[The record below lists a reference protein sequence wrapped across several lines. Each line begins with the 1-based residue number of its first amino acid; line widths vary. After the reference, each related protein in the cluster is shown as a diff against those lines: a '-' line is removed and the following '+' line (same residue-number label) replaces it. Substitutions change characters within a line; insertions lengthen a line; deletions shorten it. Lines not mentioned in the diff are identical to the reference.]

1 MTKEAVHGSYLEQM
15 KAEHGYKPLP
25 KDRRALVVGSNRF
38 DGADYPNIGAAIAD
52 RFDDDGFEVYDPALR
67 DLDVRYEGQVAKFLR
82 EHPYT
87 DTLVLCNGYTYMDW
101 IEEYPATE
109 MRRVLD
115 CSLLGSMVATSEFVQ
130 DTINDPHHKHI
141 VYIGSMAAKGV
152 LNASAPYCAA
162 KAGLQHF
169 AKCMGWELTPK
180 GYSVFVVNPS
190 NTEGTPMTERTIL
203 HIMRYRGIDRAAAEA
218 YWASINLKTEWLLPP
233 NIAATVRYLVSGA
246 AAYQSGTAID
256 LSGGQR

>member
-15 KAEHGYKPLP
+15 KAEHGSKPMP
-25 KDRRALVVGSNRF
+25 KHRRALIIGSDRR
-38 DGADYPNIGAAIAD
+38 GHNIGAAIAQ
-52 RFDDDGFEVYDPALR
+52 RFEDDGFEVLDPPM
-67 DLDVRYEGQVAKFLR
+67 DEVDVRFPGRIGGVCDSF
-82 EHPYT
+82 PGI
-87 DTLVLCNGYTYMDW
+87 DTLVLANGYTYMDW
-101 IEEYPATE
+101 IENYPADE
-109 MRRVLD
+109 ARRVIE
-115 CSLLGSMVATSEFVQ
+115 CSLLGSIIATQEFVEC
-130 DTINDPHHKHI
+130 TIDDPHHKHI

-190 NTEGTPMTERTIL
+190 NTAGTPMTERTIQL
-203 HIMRYRGIDRAAAEA
+203 IMRYRKLNRQEAEA
-218 YWASINLKTEWLLPP
+218 YWASINLKNEWLLPP

>member
-15 KAEHGYKPLP
+15 KAEHGSKPLP
-25 KDRRALVVGSNRF
+25 DRRKAVVVGSDRF
-38 DGADYPNIGAAIAD
+38 AGNIGSAIAE
-52 RFDDDGFEVYDPALR
+52 RFEDDGFEVLDPSMRELNVTV
-67 DLDVRYEGQVAKFLR
+67 DHSLTKHLQEGDR
-82 EHPYT
+82 TP
-87 DTLVLCNGYTYMDW
+87 DTLVLCNGHTHMDW
-101 IEEYPATE
+101 IEDYSPVEVWRVINHSLIGSIKAT
-109 MRRVLD
+109 
-115 CSLLGSMVATSEFVQ
+115 TEFVKE
-130 DTINDPHHKHI
+130 TIEDPWHKHI

-169 AKCMGWELTPK
+169 VKCMGWELTPK

-190 NTEGTPMTERTIL
+190 NTEGTPMTERTIRL
-203 HIMRYRGIDRAAAEA
+203 IEQYRNMSRPEAEA
-218 YWASINLKTEWLLPP
+218 YWASINLKDRWLAPVD
-233 NIAATVRYLVSGA
+233 IADTVAYLVSGR